1 MDSSTQPAVDGGS
14 GGKILKRRRIAARKT
29 PYDRHT
35 PQLQRVNVNPNWR
48 NAIVVSGKYVAGGSG
63 KLISSLWNP
72 KTWGE
77 CSASSSETESDSEGG
92 IEEDNEQGDGAEL
105 NQNKCSSS
113 GKSEILY
120 LVEQLLMLDRF
131 SREECDRIIKIVNS
145 RLADYSMK
153 EGVDAESNNPNI
165 SNKVIMEARKLIT
178 ENPVRLLFRNYF
190 SGGSWNI
197 QNEVQRLHS
206 KAIEYIKPK
215 KLFALQAPKPGNDT
229 VNMASKDTR
238 TTLDNVATPTLSSLP
253 IIKARH
259 QSAEKKELKDDKT
272 GDDVNRVK
280 GNSEYA
286 EVADVI
292 LSSEGSSNDP
302 ASTNETDSPSV
313 KRAARIYNT
322 KRGRPRGK

>member
-1 MDSSTQPAVDGGS
+1 MDSGTQADVDGGS

-29 PYDRHT
+29 QYNRPT
-35 PQLQRVNVNPNWR
+35 PQHVNVNPNWR
-48 NAIVVSGKYVAGGSG
+48 NAIAVSGKYVAGGAG

-92 IEEDNEQGDGAEL
+92 IEEDNEHDDGAEL
-105 NQNKCSSS
+105 KQNKCSSS

-120 LVEQLLMLDRF
+120 IVEQLLMLDRF

-145 RLADYSMK
+145 RLADYSMR
-153 EGVDAESNNPNI
+153 EGADAGSNNPNI
-165 SNKVIMEARKLIT
+165 SSKVIMEARKLIK
-178 ENPVRLLFRNYF
+178 ENPRNYF

-215 KLFALQAPKPGNDT
+215 KLFALRAPKP
-229 VNMASKDTR
+229 DTR
-238 TTLDNVATPTLSSLP
+238 TTLDN
-253 IIKARH
+253 
-259 QSAEKKELKDDKT
+259 SAEKKELKDDKT

-280 GNSEYA
+280 GNSECA

-292 LSSEGSSNDP
+292 LASEGSSNDP
-302 ASTNETDSPSV
+302 TSTNETDSPSV
-313 KRAARIYNT
+313 KRAARIYNA